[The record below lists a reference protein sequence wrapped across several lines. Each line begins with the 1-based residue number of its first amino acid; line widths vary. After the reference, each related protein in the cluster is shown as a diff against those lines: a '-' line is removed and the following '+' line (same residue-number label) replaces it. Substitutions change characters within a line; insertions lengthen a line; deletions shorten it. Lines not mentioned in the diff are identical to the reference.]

1 MTCSMKDK
9 EMNIYNINKELTQ
22 VPPRHLAE
30 FLLPAD
36 LQVTTFKTNLV
47 ELRLI
52 KNKMSNKNAYKML
65 I

>member
-1 MTCSMKDK
+1 MKDK

-36 LQVTTFKTNLV
+36 LQVTTFKTMKTNLV
-47 ELRLI
+47 EIKLI
-52 KNKMSNKNAYKML
+52 KSKMSNKNAYKML
-65 I
+65 T

>member
-1 MTCSMKDK
+1 MKDK

-36 LQVTTFKTNLV
+36 LQVTTFKTMKTNLV
-47 ELRLI
+47 KIKWI
-52 KNKMSNKNAYKML
+52 KNKISNKNA
-65 I
+65 

>member
-1 MTCSMKDK
+1 MKDK

-36 LQVTTFKTNLV
+36 LQVTTFKTMKTKLTEKQNV
-47 ELRLI
+47 QQKCLI
-52 KNKMSNKNAYKML
+52 C
-65 I
+65 

>member
-1 MTCSMKDK
+1 MKDK

-36 LQVTTFKTNLV
+36 LQVTTFKTAKTNLV
-47 ELRLI
+47 EIKLI
-52 KNKMSNKNAYKML
+52 KSKMSIKNAHKML